1 MRSATTRCSS
11 GLPTSRSD
19 CCTLLSTRLPPPET
33 HDAVLR
39 AAPGFLGGPALLV
52 VAGFFDG
59 SLEAILWAVA
69 LAIDYGIVFVRG
81 VEGFHINV
89 EHFVDRHRLILIITL
104 GESLVSIGVGAEGLY
119 LGIEVVLAALFGI
132 VLIIALWWLYFD
144 YVVLAA
150 ERRLAEASGHEQLKL
165 Q

>member
-1 MRSATTRCSS
+1 M
-11 GLPTSRSD
+11 
-19 CCTLLSTRLPPPET
+19 
-33 HDAVLR
+33 
-39 AAPGFLGGPALLV
+39 
-52 VAGFFDG
+52 
-59 SLEAILWAVA
+59 A